1 MHDVIILGSGP
12 AGLTAA
18 IYTCR
23 ENLKTLVITGSQPGG
38 QLVLTMDV
46 ENYPGF
52 PESIPGPELMDR
64 MKAQA
69 ERLGAE
75 FINGEATSI
84 GFSKRPFKVKVQDQ
98 EFEARSIIVATGA
111 SAKTL
116 GLASEAKLRGKGVSY
131 CATCDGYFFKD
142 RSVAVVGGGD
152 TAVEEALFLTGLAS
166 KVFLVHRREVL
177 RASGI
182 LQEKAFGNKKITFTL
197 NSVVEEI
204 LGDEQVRGL
213 RLRNLKSGSISEIE
227 CDGVFI
233 AVGYRPNTAIFK
245 GQMELD
251 EGGFVVTKNEAETSI
266 EGVFAAGDV
275 CDPKYRQAVTAA
287 GSGCKAAI
295 DVGRFLKSRQR

>member
-12 AGLTAA
+12 AGVTAA

-23 ENLKTLVITGSQPGG
+23 ENLKTLVIAGSQPGG
-38 QLVLTMDV
+38 QLILTTDV

-52 PESIPGPELMDR
+52 PEPIPGPELMDR

-75 FINGEATSI
+75 FINGEATSVE
-84 GFSKRPFKVKVQDQ
+84 FSKRPFKVKVQDQ
-98 EFEARSIIVATGA
+98 TFEARSIIVATGA
-111 SAKTL
+111 FAKTL

-131 CATCDGYFFKD
+131 CATCDGYFYKD

-152 TAVEEALFLTGLAS
+152 TAVEEALFLTRLAR

-177 RASGI
+177 RASEI
-182 LQEKAFGNKKITFTL
+182 LQEKAFENKKIAFIW
-197 NSVVEEI
+197 NSTVEEI
-204 LGDEQVRGL
+204 LGDGQVRGL
-213 RLRNLKSGSISEIE
+213 RLRNVKSGNLSEIE

-233 AVGYRPNTAIFK
+233 AVGYQPNTAIFK
-245 GQMELD
+245 GQIELD
-251 EGGFVVTKNEAETSI
+251 EGGFVETRNETETNI
-266 EGVFAAGDV
+266 KGVFAAGDV

-295 DVGRFLKSRQR
+295 DVGRFLKSG

>member
-38 QLVLTMDV
+38 QLLLTMDV

-52 PESIPGPELMDR
+52 PEPILGPELMDR
-64 MKAQA
+64 MRAQA
-69 ERLGAE
+69 ERVGAE
-75 FINGEATSI
+75 FINGEATSVD
-84 GFSKRPFKVKVQDQ
+84 FSKKPFKVTVRDQ
-98 EFEARSIIVATGA
+98 TFEARSIVVATGA
-111 SAKTL
+111 IAKTL
-116 GLASEAKLRGKGVSY
+116 GLASEEKLRGRGVSY

-142 RSVAVVGGGD
+142 RSVVVVGGGD
-152 TAVEEALFLTGLAS
+152 TAVEEALFLTKLAR
-166 KVFLVHRREVL
+166 KVSLVHRREVL
-177 RASGI
+177 RASKI
-182 LQEKAFGNKKITFTL
+182 LQEKAFENKKIEFIW
-197 NSVVEEI
+197 NSIVEEI

-213 RLRNLKSGSISEIE
+213 RIRNVKSSSLSEIE

-245 GQMELD
+245 GQLELD
-251 EGGFVVTKNEAETSI
+251 GGGFVVTRTETRTNI
-266 EGVFAAGDV
+266 EGVFVAGDV

-295 DVGRFLKSRQR
+295 DVGRFLQSG